1 MMALSNLALGWTAM
15 KTNHAIIPLTSLASH
30 FYYRLCTTI
39 YTTLCTTMYTT
50 WCTQFLK
57 MALFMQTI
65 VRNIHTNACE
75 HESEHESE
83 PESEHESEP
92 ESEPESEDDKIKRA
106 ILVYIKMHQ
115 NNRNINSYFKLK
127 NAVHRSLLINGG
139 QNMSNV
145 DKILDQFIAQI
156 WYE

>member
-1 MMALSNLALGWTAM
+1 
-15 KTNHAIIPLTSLASH
+15 
-30 FYYRLCTTI
+30 
-39 YTTLCTTMYTT
+39 
-50 WCTQFLK
+50 